1 MGRILRKK
9 FAIYILL
16 IIVIFLIGVTTV
28 TYSIIRDKEFKL
40 ENETEIIHKTNYK
53 MQINYPVFNNKK
65 VNKEINNII
74 LKEKENFLEEVNNNK
89 TKDNELN
96 LNYNY
101 STKDKIYSVHMRTY
115 SYTGDNKSYYRNDII
130 IYLDSDT
137 NLEIDIKDL
146 VIDNKFYNVLIE
158 ESSKYL
164 KNHNNIE
171 LYDKE
176 QFEEEVNNI
185 DNYKILVFSEN
196 CLYVVFTPHIVS
208 PYEGDINVPINYELI
223 NEYLNNEYFTS
234 IEKDDIKNDDIDHS
248 KEIKRIRDYKEFEG
262 KKIVA
267 LTFDDGPAHSK
278 TETLLTE
285 FEKRNIRASFF
296 VLGELALKQPD
307 IVKKAYNMGHTIGSH
322 TYDHKNLKKIDD
334 EQLAYEVNYTN
345 EILKEIIG
353 TDIKFIRPPYG
364 GYNTDILNSVDMSFI
379 LWSVDTWDW
388 QLKDA
393 DKIADYMVNNIED
406 GDIVLLHDI
415 HAETIDGVI
424 KAVDLMQADG
434 YAFVSLEELIAYK
447 NIVIQTHKAYR
458 FFRSEEI
465 IDKDEITEEQNE
477 EIVNDDL
484 LNDPRAT

>member
-1 MGRILRKK
+1 MMRILRKK

-16 IIVIFLIGVTTV
+16 IVVIFMIGVTTV
-28 TYSIIRDKEFKL
+28 TYSLIRDKKFKL
-40 ENETEIIHKTNYK
+40 ENVTEIIHKTNYK
-53 MQINYPVFNNKK
+53 MEINYPVFNNKK
-65 VNKEINNII
+65 INKEINNVV
-74 LKEKENFLEEVNNNK
+74 LKEKENFLKEVNFNK
-89 TKDNELN
+89 SKDNELN

-101 STKDKIYSVHMRTY
+101 SVKDNVYSVHMRSY
-115 SYTGDNKSYYRNDII
+115 SYTGNDDTYYRNDII
-130 IYLDSDT
+130 LYLDSDT
-137 NLEIDIKDL
+137 NLEIDVKDL
-146 VIDNKFYNVLIE
+146 VSDNRFYDVLIE

-176 QFEEEVNNI
+176 QFEEEINNI
-185 DNYKILVFSEN
+185 NNYKILVFSEN
-196 CLYVVFTPHIVS
+196 CLYVVFTPHVIS
-208 PYEGDINVPINYELI
+208 PYEGDINVPVKYELI
-223 NEYLNNEYFTS
+223 SEYLNTKYFTS
-234 IEKDDIKNDDIDHS
+234 IKKGNALKSDTDNK

-307 IVKKAYNMGHTIGSH
+307 IVKKAYDAGHTIGSH

-334 EQLAYEVNYTN
+334 EQLAYEVNHTN
-345 EILKEIIG
+345 GILKEIIG

-364 GYNTDILNSVDMSFI
+364 GYNSDILNKVDMSFI
-379 LWSVDTWDW
+379 LWSVDTLDW
-388 QLKDA
+388 KLKDA
-393 DKIADYMVNNIED
+393 DKIADYMINNIED

-424 KAVDLMQADG
+424 KAVDLMLAEG
-434 YAFVSLEELIAYK
+434 YAFVSLEELISYK
-447 NIVIQTHKAYR
+447 EIDIQTHKAYR

-465 IDKDEITEEQNE
+465 INKEEIIEESNDEIIDD
-477 EIVNDDL
+477 EIVDI
-484 LNDPRAT
+484 RAT

>member
-1 MGRILRKK
+1 MMRILRKK

-16 IIVIFLIGVTTV
+16 IVVIFMIGVTTV
-28 TYSIIRDKEFKL
+28 THSLIRDKKFKL
-40 ENETEIIHKTNYK
+40 ENVTEIIHKTNYK
-53 MQINYPVFNNKK
+53 MEINYPVFNNKK
-65 VNKEINNII
+65 INKEINNVV
-74 LKEKENFLEEVNNNK
+74 LKEKENFLKEVNFNK
-89 TKDNELN
+89 SKDNELN

-101 STKDKIYSVHMRTY
+101 SVKDNVYSVHMRSY
-115 SYTGDNKSYYRNDII
+115 SYTGNDDTYYRNDII
-130 IYLDSDT
+130 LYLDSDT
-137 NLEIDIKDL
+137 NLEIDVKDL
-146 VIDNKFYNVLIE
+146 VSDNRFYDVLIE

-176 QFEEEVNNI
+176 QFEEEINNI
-185 DNYKILVFSEN
+185 NNYKILVFSEN
-196 CLYVVFTPHIVS
+196 CLYVVFTPHVIS
-208 PYEGDINVPINYELI
+208 PYEGDINVPVKYELI
-223 NEYLNNEYFTS
+223 SEYLNTKYFTS
-234 IEKDDIKNDDIDHS
+234 IKKGKALKSDTDNK

-307 IVKKAYNMGHTIGSH
+307 IVKKAYDAGHTIGSH

-334 EQLAYEVNYTN
+334 EQLAYEVNHTN
-345 EILKEIIG
+345 GILKEIIG

-364 GYNTDILNSVDMSFI
+364 GYNSDILNKVDMSFI
-379 LWSVDTWDW
+379 LWSVDTLDW
-388 QLKDA
+388 KLKDA
-393 DKIADYMVNNIED
+393 DKIADYMINNIED

-424 KAVDLMQADG
+424 KAVDLMLAEG
-434 YAFVSLEELIAYK
+434 YAFVSLEELISYK
-447 NIVIQTHKAYR
+447 EIDIQTHKAYR

-465 IDKDEITEEQNE
+465 INKEEIIEESNDEIIDN
-477 EIVNDDL
+477 EIVDI
-484 LNDPRAT
+484 RAT

>member
-1 MGRILRKK
+1 MMRILRKK

-16 IIVIFLIGVTTV
+16 IVVIFMIGVTTV
-28 TYSIIRDKEFKL
+28 TYSLIRDKKFKL
-40 ENETEIIHKTNYK
+40 ENVTEIIHKTNYK
-53 MQINYPVFNNKK
+53 MEINYPVFNNKK
-65 VNKEINNII
+65 INKEINNVV
-74 LKEKENFLEEVNNNK
+74 LKEKENFLKEVNFNK
-89 TKDNELN
+89 SKDNELN

-101 STKDKIYSVHMRTY
+101 SVKDNVYSVHMRSY
-115 SYTGDNKSYYRNDII
+115 SYTGNDDTYYRNDII
-130 IYLDSDT
+130 LYLDSDT
-137 NLEIDIKDL
+137 NLEIDVKDL
-146 VIDNKFYNVLIE
+146 VSDNRFYDVLIE

-176 QFEEEVNNI
+176 QFEEEINNI
-185 DNYKILVFSEN
+185 NNYKILVFSEN
-196 CLYVVFTPHIVS
+196 CLYVVFTPHVIS
-208 PYEGDINVPINYELI
+208 PYEGDINVPVKYELI
-223 NEYLNNEYFTS
+223 SEYLNTKYFTS
-234 IEKDDIKNDDIDHS
+234 IKKGNALKSDTDNK

-307 IVKKAYNMGHTIGSH
+307 IVKKAYDAGHTIGSH

-334 EQLAYEVNYTN
+334 EQLAYEVNHTN

-364 GYNTDILNSVDMSFI
+364 GYNSDILNKVDMSFI
-379 LWSVDTWDW
+379 LWSVDTLDW
-388 QLKDA
+388 KLKDA
-393 DKIADYMVNNIED
+393 DKIADYMINNIED

-424 KAVDLMQADG
+424 KAVDLMLAEG
-434 YAFVSLEELIAYK
+434 YAFVSLEELISYK
-447 NIVIQTHKAYR
+447 EIDIQTHKAYR

-465 IDKDEITEEQNE
+465 INKEEIIEESNDEIIDD
-477 EIVNDDL
+477 EIVDI
-484 LNDPRAT
+484 RAT

>member
-1 MGRILRKK
+1 MMRILRKK

-16 IIVIFLIGVTTV
+16 IVVIFMIGVTTV
-28 TYSIIRDKEFKL
+28 TYSLIRDKKFKL
-40 ENETEIIHKTNYK
+40 ENVTEIIHKTNYK
-53 MQINYPVFNNKK
+53 MEINYPVFNNKK
-65 VNKEINNII
+65 INKEINNVV
-74 LKEKENFLEEVNNNK
+74 LKEKENFLKEVNFNK
-89 TKDNELN
+89 SKDNELN

-101 STKDKIYSVHMRTY
+101 SVKDNVYSVHMRSY
-115 SYTGDNKSYYRNDII
+115 SYTGNDDTYYRNDII
-130 IYLDSDT
+130 LYLDSDT
-137 NLEIDIKDL
+137 NLEIDVKDL
-146 VIDNKFYNVLIE
+146 VSDNRFYDVLIE

-176 QFEEEVNNI
+176 QFEEEINNI
-185 DNYKILVFSEN
+185 NNYKILVFSEN
-196 CLYVVFTPHIVS
+196 CLYVVFTPHVIS
-208 PYEGDINVPINYELI
+208 PYEGDINVPVKYELI
-223 NEYLNNEYFTS
+223 SEYLNTKYFTS
-234 IEKDDIKNDDIDHS
+234 IKKGNALKSDTDNK

-307 IVKKAYNMGHTIGSH
+307 IVKKAYDAGHTIGSH

-334 EQLAYEVNYTN
+334 EQLAYEVNHTN

-353 TDIKFIRPPYG
+353 TDIKYIRPPYG
-364 GYNTDILNSVDMSFI
+364 GYNSDILNKVDMSFI
-379 LWSVDTWDW
+379 LWSVDTLDW
-388 QLKDA
+388 KLKDA
-393 DKIADYMVNNIED
+393 DKIADYMINNIED

-424 KAVDLMQADG
+424 KAVDLMLAEG
-434 YAFVSLEELIAYK
+434 YAFVSLEELISYK
-447 NIVIQTHKAYR
+447 EIDIQTHKAYR

-465 IDKDEITEEQNE
+465 INKEEIIEESNDEIIDN
-477 EIVNDDL
+477 EIVDI
-484 LNDPRAT
+484 RAT

>member
-1 MGRILRKK
+1 
-9 FAIYILL
+9 
-16 IIVIFLIGVTTV
+16 
-28 TYSIIRDKEFKL
+28 
-40 ENETEIIHKTNYK
+40 
-53 MQINYPVFNNKK
+53 
-65 VNKEINNII
+65 
-74 LKEKENFLEEVNNNK
+74 
-89 TKDNELN
+89 
-96 LNYNY
+96 
-101 STKDKIYSVHMRTY
+101 MRSY
-115 SYTGDNKSYYRNDII
+115 SYTGNDDTYYRNDII
-130 IYLDSDT
+130 LYLDSDT
-137 NLEIDIKDL
+137 NLEIDVKDL
-146 VIDNKFYNVLIE
+146 VSDNRFYDVLIE

-176 QFEEEVNNI
+176 QFEEEINNI
-185 DNYKILVFSEN
+185 NNYKILVFSEN
-196 CLYVVFTPHIVS
+196 CLYVVFTPHVIS
-208 PYEGDINVPINYELI
+208 PYEGDINVPVKYELI
-223 NEYLNNEYFTS
+223 SEYLNTKYFTS
-234 IEKDDIKNDDIDHS
+234 IKKGNALKSDTDNK

-307 IVKKAYNMGHTIGSH
+307 IVKKAYDAGHTIGSH

-334 EQLAYEVNYTN
+334 EQLAYEVDYTN

-364 GYNTDILNSVDMSFI
+364 GYNSDILNKVDMSFI
-379 LWSVDTWDW
+379 LWSVDTLDW
-388 QLKDA
+388 KLKDA
-393 DKIADYMVNNIED
+393 DKIADYMINNIED

-424 KAVDLMQADG
+424 KAVDLMLAEG
-434 YAFVSLEELIAYK
+434 YAFVSLEELISYK
-447 NIVIQTHKAYR
+447 EIDIQTHKAYR

-465 IDKDEITEEQNE
+465 INKEEITEESND
-477 EIVNDDL
+477 EIIDDEIA
-484 LNDPRAT
+484 DIRAT

>member
-1 MGRILRKK
+1 MMRILRKK

-16 IIVIFLIGVTTV
+16 IVVIFMIGVTTV
-28 TYSIIRDKEFKL
+28 TYSLIRDKKFKL
-40 ENETEIIHKTNYK
+40 ENVTEIIHKTNYK
-53 MQINYPVFNNKK
+53 MEINYPVFNNKK
-65 VNKEINNII
+65 INKEINNVV
-74 LKEKENFLEEVNNNK
+74 LKEKENFLKEVNFNK
-89 TKDNELN
+89 SKDNELN

-101 STKDKIYSVHMRTY
+101 SVKDNVYSVHMRSY
-115 SYTGDNKSYYRNDII
+115 SYTGNDDTYYRNDII
-130 IYLDSDT
+130 LYLDSDT
-137 NLEIDIKDL
+137 NLEIDVKDL
-146 VIDNKFYNVLIE
+146 VSDNRFYDVLIE

-176 QFEEEVNNI
+176 QFEEEINNI
-185 DNYKILVFSEN
+185 NNYKILVFSKN
-196 CLYVVFTPHIVS
+196 CLYVVFTPHVIS
-208 PYEGDINVPINYELI
+208 PYEGDINVPVKYELI
-223 NEYLNNEYFTS
+223 SEYLNTKYFTS
-234 IEKDDIKNDDIDHS
+234 IKKGNALKSDTDNK

-307 IVKKAYNMGHTIGSH
+307 IVKKAYDAGHTIGSH

-334 EQLAYEVNYTN
+334 EQLAYEVNHTN

-364 GYNTDILNSVDMSFI
+364 GYNSDILNKVDMSFI
-379 LWSVDTWDW
+379 LWSVDTLDW
-388 QLKDA
+388 KLKDA
-393 DKIADYMVNNIED
+393 DKIADYMINNIED

-424 KAVDLMQADG
+424 KAVDLMLAEG
-434 YAFVSLEELIAYK
+434 YAFVSLEELISYK
-447 NIVIQTHKAYR
+447 EIDIQTHKAYR

-465 IDKDEITEEQNE
+465 INKEEIIEESNDEIIDD
-477 EIVNDDL
+477 EIVDI
-484 LNDPRAT
+484 RAT

>member
-1 MGRILRKK
+1 MMRILRKK

-16 IIVIFLIGVTTV
+16 IVVIFMIGVTTV
-28 TYSIIRDKEFKL
+28 TYSLIRDKKFKL
-40 ENETEIIHKTNYK
+40 ENVTEIIHKTNYK
-53 MQINYPVFNNKK
+53 MEINYPVFNNKK
-65 VNKEINNII
+65 INKEINNVV
-74 LKEKENFLEEVNNNK
+74 LKEKENFLKEVNFNK
-89 TKDNELN
+89 SKDNELN

-101 STKDKIYSVHMRTY
+101 SVKDNVYSVHMRSY
-115 SYTGDNKSYYRNDII
+115 SYTGNDDTYYRNDII
-130 IYLDSDT
+130 LYLDSDT
-137 NLEIDIKDL
+137 NLEIDVKDL
-146 VIDNKFYNVLIE
+146 VSDNRFYDVLIE

-176 QFEEEVNNI
+176 QFEEEINNI
-185 DNYKILVFSEN
+185 NNYKILVFSEN
-196 CLYVVFTPHIVS
+196 CLYVVFTPHVIS
-208 PYEGDINVPINYELI
+208 PYEGDINVPVKYELI
-223 NEYLNNEYFTS
+223 SEYLNTKYFTS
-234 IEKDDIKNDDIDHS
+234 IKKGNALKSDTDNK

-307 IVKKAYNMGHTIGSH
+307 IVKKAYDAGHTIGSH

-334 EQLAYEVNYTN
+334 EQLAYEVNHTN
-345 EILKEIIG
+345 GILKEIIG

-364 GYNTDILNSVDMSFI
+364 GYNSDILNKVDMSFI
-379 LWSVDTWDW
+379 LWSVDTLDW
-388 QLKDA
+388 KLKDA
-393 DKIADYMVNNIED
+393 DKIADYMINNIED

-424 KAVDLMQADG
+424 KAVDLMLAEG
-434 YAFVSLEELIAYK
+434 YAFVSLEELISYK
-447 NIVIQTHKAYR
+447 EIDIQTHKAYR

-465 IDKDEITEEQNE
+465 INKEEIIEESNDEIIDN
-477 EIVNDDL
+477 EIVDI
-484 LNDPRAT
+484 RAT

>member
-1 MGRILRKK
+1 MMRILRKK

-16 IIVIFLIGVTTV
+16 IVVIFMIGVTTV
-28 TYSIIRDKEFKL
+28 TYSLIRDKKFKL
-40 ENETEIIHKTNYK
+40 ENVTEIIHKTNYK
-53 MQINYPVFNNKK
+53 MEINYPVFNNKK
-65 VNKEINNII
+65 INKEINNVV
-74 LKEKENFLEEVNNNK
+74 LKEKENFLKEVNFNK
-89 TKDNELN
+89 SKDNELN

-101 STKDKIYSVHMRTY
+101 SVKDNVYSVHMRSY
-115 SYTGDNKSYYRNDII
+115 SYTGNDDTYYRNDII
-130 IYLDSDT
+130 LYLDSDT
-137 NLEIDIKDL
+137 NLEIDVKDL
-146 VIDNKFYNVLIE
+146 VSDNRFYDVLIE

-176 QFEEEVNNI
+176 QFEEEINNI
-185 DNYKILVFSEN
+185 NNYKILVFSEN
-196 CLYVVFTPHIVS
+196 CLYVVFTPHVIS
-208 PYEGDINVPINYELI
+208 PYEGDINVPVKYELI
-223 NEYLNNEYFTS
+223 SEYLNTKYFTS
-234 IEKDDIKNDDIDHS
+234 IKKGNALKSDTDNK

-307 IVKKAYNMGHTIGSH
+307 IVKKAYDAGHTIGSH

-334 EQLAYEVNYTN
+334 EQLAYEVNHTN

-353 TDIKFIRPPYG
+353 TDIKYIRPPYG
-364 GYNTDILNSVDMSFI
+364 GYNSDILNKVDMSFI
-379 LWSVDTWDW
+379 LWSVDTLDW
-388 QLKDA
+388 KLKDA
-393 DKIADYMVNNIED
+393 DKIADYMINNIED

-424 KAVDLMQADG
+424 KAVDLMLAEG
-434 YAFVSLEELIAYK
+434 YAFVSLEELISYK
-447 NIVIQTHKAYR
+447 EIDIQTHKAYR

-465 IDKDEITEEQNE
+465 INKEEIIEESNDEIIDD
-477 EIVNDDL
+477 EIVDI
-484 LNDPRAT
+484 RAT